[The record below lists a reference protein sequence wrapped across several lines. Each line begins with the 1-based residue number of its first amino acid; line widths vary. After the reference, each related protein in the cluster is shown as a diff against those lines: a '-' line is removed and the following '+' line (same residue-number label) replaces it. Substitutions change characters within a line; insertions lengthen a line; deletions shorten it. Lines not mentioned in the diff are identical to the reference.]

1 MRKLTLIRCFACG
14 FIAFLLAVVVIANR
28 GEGNQWWPF
37 LSSIPYGD
45 KAGHVGL
52 FGTLSLL
59 CNLAFP
65 NRRPSRLP
73 SWITK
78 TSLVLLTIV
87 TLEEISQAFLPARSL
102 DLFDWLADLL
112 GIACGQALALAI
124 LGKGG
129 STRTTRTSP

>member
-1 MRKLTLIRCFACG
+1 MMLIRAIAVG
-14 FIAFLLAVVVIANR
+14 FILFLLALVVVANR
-28 GEGNQWWPF
+28 GDGNDWWPF

-45 KAGHVGL
+45 KVGHVGL

-65 NRRPSRLP
+65 NRHPSRLP

-78 TSLVLLTIV
+78 TTLILLIIV
-87 TLEEISQAFLPARSL
+87 SLEEISQAFLPTRSL

-112 GIACGQALALAI
+112 GIACGQMLALAI
-124 LGKGG
+124 LSKTGM
-129 STRTTRTSP
+129 TQTPPTLP